1 MLYKENSLETKP
13 NLEQDIIFYK
23 SLLSDIK
30 LHLLERFKG
39 QQTQETDFILKRCDY
54 LLDEEALTIAL
65 LYFKKDFQNAI
76 DEYTSPSIF
85 VNPVGQEFSKESVLS
100 GELNSLIDCDMAIL
114 RDRIPM
120 STLEMYDR
128 FGASNPDELREKYN
142 NFEFL
147 ALVVTNSYTGE
158 NYYFLPKW
166 QFDLDNKFKLGVKSV
181 SQAYTDRRVSL
192 HNLKTNHHSII
203 LFFEVPCMYNIN
215 QKNISLLNSADGIEE
230 LISNLPNYDPKEMGQ
245 VA

>member
-1 MLYKENSLETKP
+1 MFRENSIESKP
-13 NLEQDIIFYK
+13 NLEQDITFYK

-30 LHLLERFKG
+30 LHLLERYKE
-39 QQTQETDFILKRCDY
+39 QQTEETDFILKRCDY

-76 DEYTSPSIF
+76 DEYISPSIF
-85 VNPVGQEFSKESVLS
+85 VDPIGQEFSKESDLS
-100 GELNSLIDCDMAIL
+100 GELYSLIDCDIAIL

-128 FGASNPDELREKYN
+128 FGVSDSEELREKYN

-147 ALVVTNSYTGE
+147 ALVVINSYTGE

-166 QFDLDNKFKLGVKSV
+166 QFGLDNKFKLEVKLV
-181 SQAYTDRRVSL
+181 SQAYRDRRASL
-192 HNLKTNHHSII
+192 HNFKINHYSII
-203 LFFEVPCMYNIN
+203 LFFEVSCMYNIGN
-215 QKNISLLNSADGIEE
+215 KNIKLLDDPNGIEK
-230 LISNLPNYDPKEMGQ
+230 LINNLPNYDPKEMGM
-245 VA
+245 